1 MMAAPTEALGALA
14 EPVAPVPEPEPPARD
29 LTPRQ
34 WVSLNLLSSPLNV
47 VLTIVFGVVAAWV
60 TFRLARWVFVTADW
74 AIVRAFL
81 RLFMVGLFPADQL
94 WRLWVSAYVLVAT
107 LGLAAG
113 ALAATSAR
121 RSAGTADGGAEGGVE
136 GDADGAGGTG
146 RAATATTAT
155 GSEGAHA
162 VGFRRAIAT
171 LHRFWPAALAV
182 AVVLSFTR
190 TPLPALLTIGLVAL
204 LIVAVVVGGR
214 LPARPRR
221 WVWAAVVVGV
231 VVSLQ
236 VVTAGPDGVGWDD
249 WGGLHLAVAATV
261 AGIALAFP
269 LGLVLALGRRSSM
282 PGVRVLSTGYIEMF
296 RAVPLVT
303 LLFVGQYM
311 VGFLFPTS
319 VDPPSFLVRAV
330 IAITLFEAAYIAEIV
345 RGGLQ
350 AVPVGQVEAAQA
362 VGLSPPKVLR
372 LVVLPQALRAVIPA
386 MVGQFISLFKDT
398 SLLSI
403 IGFIEL
409 IGVANF
415 ATEQPRFQGEGLRPL
430 AYAFVGFLFWAVC
443 STMSRES
450 QRLERR
456 LGVGE
461 R

>member
-1 MMAAPTEALGALA
+1 MASPTEALGALA
-14 EPVAPVPEPEPPARD
+14 EPVAPIPEPEPPARD

-34 WVSLNLLSSPLNV
+34 WVRLNLLSSPLNV
-47 VLTIVFGVVAAWV
+47 VLTIVFCSVAAWV
-60 TFRLARWVFVTADW
+60 IFRLARWVFVTADW
-74 AIVRAFL
+74 AIVRVFL

-94 WRLWVSAYVLVAT
+94 WRLWVSAYVLAAT

-121 RSAGTADGGAEGGVE
+121 RPAEPGDDGVE
-136 GDADGAGGTG
+136 GTEGAD
-146 RAATATTAT
+146 RAAAAATAT
-155 GSEGAHA
+155 GSEGTH
-162 VGFRRAIAT
+162 VGWPRRAAAA
-171 LHRFWPAALAV
+171 LRRFWPAALGV

-190 TPLPALLTIGLVAL
+190 TPLPAVLTIGLVAVL
-204 LIVAVVVGGR
+204 AAAVVGGGR
-214 LPARPRR
+214 LPTRMRR
-221 WVWAAVVVGV
+221 WVWVAVVVGV

-282 PGVRVLSTGYIEMF
+282 PGVRVLSTGYIETF
-296 RAVPLVT
+296 RAVPLIT

-311 VGFLFPTS
+311 VGYLFPTS

-403 IGFIEL
+403 IGFVEL

-456 LGVGE
+456 VGVGE

>member
-1 MMAAPTEALGALA
+1 MAAPTEALGALA
-14 EPVAPVPEPEPPARD
+14 EPLAPVPEPEPPARD

-34 WVSLNLLSSPLNV
+34 WVRLNLLSSPLNV
-47 VLTIVFGVVAAWV
+47 VLTVVFGTIVAWV
-60 TFRLARWVFVTADW
+60 VVRLARWVVVTADW
-74 AIVRAFL
+74 AIVRANL
-81 RLFMVGLFPADQL
+81 RLFMVGRFPSDQL
-94 WRLWVSAYVLVAT
+94 WRLWVSGYVLTAT
-107 LGLAAG
+107 LGLAGG
-113 ALAATSAR
+113 ALVATRGR
-121 RSAGTADGGAEGGVE
+121 RTAEP
-136 GDADGAGGTG
+136 GAGGV
-146 RAATATTAT
+146 AT
-155 GSEGAHA
+155 GASGGGGQDAEARA
-162 VGFRRAIAT
+162 RWPRRALGA
-171 LHRFWPAALAV
+171 LHRFWPAALGV
-182 AVVLSFTR
+182 VVVLSFTR
-190 TPLPALLTIGLVAL
+190 TPVPAVLTIGLVAVL
-204 LIVAVVVGGR
+204 AAAIVAGGR
-214 LPARPRR
+214 LPLRLRR
-221 WVWAAVVVGV
+221 WAWVAAGFGV
-231 VVSLQ
+231 VASVQ
-236 VVTAGPDGVGWDD
+236 VITAGPDGVGWDD

-269 LGLVLALGRRSSM
+269 LGLVLALCRRSSM

-330 IAITLFEAAYIAEIV
+330 IAITVFEAAYIAEIV

-403 IGFIEL
+403 IGFLEL
-409 IGVANF
+409 LGVADI
-415 ATEQPRFQGEGLRPL
+415 ATEQDRFRGQGLQPL
-430 AYAFVGFLFWAVC
+430 TYAFVGFLFWAVC